1 MEEQNL
7 NMTVHSRGF
16 TLIEVLVSM
25 VLVSM
30 VTMIIALVLRISLN
44 AWERGEDEGE
54 KAQIYTA
61 LPSLLGKQMQAAVHT
76 MSFQGASE
84 SDLPFYGE
92 KNVFSF
98 FTLFSPMGTP
108 WQGLVKITYQ
118 YDDIDQVLEIYENR
132 INVQED
138 IKEIKADDRPV
149 SEIPGVS
156 RFSVRFL
163 TETELKESFKRRAF
177 YFSDASFQEK
187 WEERN
192 KDLPAYI
199 ELDFALSD
207 NKEAPIRKW
216 LIKVGGR
223 I

>member
-1 MEEQNL
+1 
-7 NMTVHSRGF
+7 MTVRSRGF

-30 VTMIIALVLRISLN
+30 VTLIIALALRISLN

-54 KAQIYTA
+54 TAQIYTA
-61 LPSLLGKQMQAAVHT
+61 LPSLLEKQMQAAVRT
-76 MSFQGASE
+76 MSFEGASH
-84 SDLPFYGE
+84 SDLPFYSE
-92 KNVFSF
+92 QNMFSF

-108 WQGLVKITYQ
+108 WQGLVKIVYK
-118 YDDIDQVLEIYENR
+118 YDEIDQVLEIYENR

-138 IKEIKADDRPV
+138 IKEITSDDSPA
-149 SEIPGVS
+149 SEIAGVI
-156 RFSVRFL
+156 RFSIRFL
-163 TETELKESFKRRAF
+163 TETELKKDFNTRDF
-177 YFSDASFQEK
+177 YFSDSSFQEK

-199 ELDFALSD
+199 ELDFALAD
-207 NKEAPIRKW
+207 KKEAQVRKW